1 VVGWLT
7 VVSDVDTVRP
17 DVAGVPDHVEAA
29 QFGCR
34 AVGDVR
40 GVVECAVLGEPA
52 INSDG
57 VAGAGAAVR
66 LDVTGGAELEVVK
79 AE

>member
-1 VVGWLT
+1 
-7 VVSDVDTVRP
+7 
-17 DVAGVPDHVEAA
+17 
-29 QFGCR
+29 
-34 AVGDVR
+34 
-40 GVVECAVLGEPA
+40 VLGEPA